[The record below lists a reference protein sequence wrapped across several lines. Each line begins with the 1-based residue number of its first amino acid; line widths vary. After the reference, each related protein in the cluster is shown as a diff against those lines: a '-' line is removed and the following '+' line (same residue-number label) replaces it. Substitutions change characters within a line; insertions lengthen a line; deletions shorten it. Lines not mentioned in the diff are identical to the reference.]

1 MPPASSSAAGTPRTA
16 SSPPTSSLSL
26 SLSLS
31 LSMVLLILLSLA
43 SLLSFLTL
51 VHARIPGVYASG
63 ATPAAPPFS
72 SLPPTS
78 ARLTTLFPAT
88 MAAGVTLLVPTSTLP
103 CPCFSRSSGTGP
115 ELSPLLS
122 VRYPAERVVAC
133 RAGPAIPLSTDHK
146 PDRSDERQRI
156 EDAGG
161 FVIWAGTWRV
171 GGVLAVSRA
180 FGDKLFKACVIAN
193 PEIQEEEIDG
203 ADLIILA
210 SEGLWNVFSNKEA
223 AMGIGGLAMPMLMDM
238 GLR

>member
-1 MPPASSSAAGTPRTA
+1 M
-16 SSPPTSSLSL
+16 
-26 SLSLS
+26 
-31 LSMVLLILLSLA
+31 
-43 SLLSFLTL
+43 
-51 VHARIPGVYASG
+51 
-63 ATPAAPPFS
+63 
-72 SLPPTS
+72 
-78 ARLTTLFPAT
+78 
-88 MAAGVTLLVPTSTLP
+88 
-103 CPCFSRSSGTGP
+103 
-115 ELSPLLS
+115 LS
-122 VRYPAERVVAC
+122 VGYPVERVVAC

-146 PDRSDERQRI
+146 SDRYDERQRI

-223 AMGIGGLAMPMLMDM
+223 VMGIGGLANPC
-238 GLR
+238 

>member
-1 MPPASSSAAGTPRTA
+1 
-16 SSPPTSSLSL
+16 
-26 SLSLS
+26 
-31 LSMVLLILLSLA
+31 
-43 SLLSFLTL
+43 
-51 VHARIPGVYASG
+51 
-63 ATPAAPPFS
+63 
-72 SLPPTS
+72 
-78 ARLTTLFPAT
+78 
-88 MAAGVTLLVPTSTLP
+88 MA
-103 CPCFSRSSGTGP
+103 
-115 ELSPLLS
+115 
-122 VRYPAERVVAC
+122 AC
-133 RAGPAIPLSTDHK
+133 RAGSAIPLSTDHK

-223 AMGIGGLAMPMLMDM
+223 VMEIEALGSPIDDGFGHELEPKPI
-238 GLR
+238 